1 MRGIIINPSEESSF
15 TPYSDTL
22 KLSPKAKRLCRERP
36 SREATAI
43 SEHRSGVSCEHSE
56 RGEEP
61 QRREPS
67 VARRYLLFTPN
78 SERTEAETPVEEE
91 WSEAPRPSAAVVKGA
106 TVQGATTYRVH
117 RKKESTLTD
126 NVKLTIEL

>member
-1 MRGIIINPSEESSF
+1 M
-15 TPYSDTL
+15 
-22 KLSPKAKRLCRERP
+22 
-36 SREATAI
+36 
-43 SEHRSGVSCEHSE
+43 
-56 RGEEP
+56 
-61 QRREPS
+61 
-67 VARRYLLFTPN
+67 FTPN